1 MIRLAL
7 LTCWLTVL
15 STGLCSAQPENR
27 VSPLSVVTS
36 RYKDTYLKIVYSQ
49 PHKNDREL
57 FGSLVPYGKVWR
69 TGANEATEIT
79 VTRDIKVNDKDLKAG
94 TYSLFTIPDE
104 GKWTIIFNLDQGLWG
119 SYNYNELRDVFRFEV
134 PVTETDRLYEAF
146 TIAID
151 SKNEAADISLM
162 WGNTKVSFPI
172 HYLEPKPKP

>member
-1 MIRLAL
+1 MIRLTRL
-7 LTCWLTVL
+7 IFWFSVGFT
-15 STGLCSAQPENR
+15 SLCNAQPENR

-57 FGSLVPYGKVWR
+57 FGALVPYGKIWR

-79 VTRDIKVNDKDLKAG
+79 VTRDIKVNGNELKAG

-119 SYNYNELRDVFRFEV
+119 AYNYNPSRDVLRFEV
-134 PVTETDRLYEAF
+134 PVAETDRTYEAF
-146 TIAID
+146 TISID
-151 SKNEAADISLM
+151 SKNEVADVSLM

-172 HYLEPKPKP
+172 RYLEPKPKP